1 MKHLVNII
9 AIVFIVCG
17 FFWWVVDLTID
28 NKVEQESPQLKTK
41 HYESEETDEHRK
53 MKIFKHQTWYGDTML
68 ITIDTTY
75 FYIK

>member
-41 HYESEETDEHRK
+41 HYESE
-53 MKIFKHQTWYGDTML
+53 
-68 ITIDTTY
+68 
-75 FYIK
+75 